1 MKKYINILT
10 LLVVSIVAI
19 GFIVA
24 PAKANYYI
32 DSYGQIYFNQ
42 DGFILGRTA
51 PMPATSNKPTP
62 KTTPT
67 PESEETEETDE
78 VTDQDVT
85 PTPSTTQVTKKSQK
99 IEIKAD
105 KDELKLQFVNN
116 DGDVVDPIETTPS
129 STVDIAQPAFTN
141 TIQISGNNDAA
152 QIIRNRVAAQTHF
165 PLTVNLETNELIVT
179 TPKGSKVVTVLPDQA
194 VAHMLAANVLDQIGG
209 KGGLNYLASLPT
221 VSSTMDVTPTDAST
235 TTTPEITQIAVETDT
250 LTPTIIPTETV
261 ALEPSPTLTP
271 DQESEQIVLTEQ
283 EDGTLTYEIPG
294 TKTEKLLGFYKITL
308 KRTAIVSAET
318 GELISI
324 QQSPTDTI
332 LDILSR

>member
-10 LLVVSIVAI
+10 ILTISIVAI

-24 PAKANYYI
+24 PAKASYYI

-51 PMPATSNKPTP
+51 PMPATSNKPAP

-78 VTDQDVT
+78 TDEVTDHDVA
-85 PTPSTTQVTKKSQK
+85 PTPVTTEITKKSKK

-105 KDELKLQFVNN
+105 KDELKLQFVDNQ
-116 DGDVVDPIETTPS
+116 GDIVDSLESTPS

-152 QIIRNRVAAQTHF
+152 QIIRNRVTAQTHF
-165 PLTVNLETNELIVT
+165 PLTVNLETNELTVT

-194 VAHMLAANVLDQIGG
+194 VANMLATNVLDQIGG

-221 VSSTMDVTPTDAST
+221 VSSTMDVTSTEAST
-235 TTTPEITQIAVETDT
+235 TTTPETTQIPVETD
-250 LTPTIIPTETV
+250 TV
-261 ALEPSPTLTP
+261 ALEPSSTLTP

-283 EDGTLTYEIPG
+283 EDGSLTYEIPG
-294 TKTEKLLGFYKITL
+294 TKTEKLLGFYKVTL

-318 GELISI
+318 GELLSI
-324 QQSPTDTI
+324 QQSPTDRI